1 MELVGEFGLGGGVLF
16 AYVVEIV
23 LFFFSLLK

>member
-1 MELVGEFGLGGGVLF
+1 MELVGEIGLGGGVLF

-23 LFFFSLLK
+23 LFFSLLK